1 MNYLTLEEI
10 LAIHH
15 QIIQTTGGS
24 PGILNLELLLSAL
37 SRPQASFNHQLLY
50 PTIFDQAAAL
60 LQSLALNHPFTDG
73 NKRTAFA
80 AIVRFLYLNHYQLKI
95 SPSQIIKFL
104 LSVQSQKI
112 NLEQI
117 SKFLESHSCSS

>member
-24 PGILNLELLLSAL
+24 PGILNLDSLLSAL
-37 SRPQASFNHQLLY
+37 YRPQSTFNHQLLY
-50 PTIFDQAAAL
+50 PSIFDRAAAL
-60 LQSLALNHPFTDG
+60 LQSLILNHPFVDG

-80 AIVRFLYLNHYQLKI
+80 ATLRFLHLNHCHSKI
-95 SPSQIIKFL
+95 PSTSIIRFL
-104 LSVQSQKI
+104 LDIQSQKL
-112 NLEQI
+112 NLKQI
-117 SKFLESHSCSS
+117 SERLKS